1 MKYNKKIGLFSASRC
16 TNWCELQKVSARVLM
31 LLMHIKCA
39 DYSARYQPWYPQ
51 NKIKIKTASLLI
63 LLPSSIFRR
72 MPSSPLKWSWYTSH
86 VPGVTVGGRD
96 WWESPPT
103 CASPHEARHESRWC
117 WFTGKIHQ
125 QKGETTQQKRK
136 RLVAKKGGDAIYL
149 QKLHAELFL
158 LMEGGELDQQTG
170 ECAPSS

>member
-1 MKYNKKIGLFSASRC
+1 MKYNKKIGLFPASRC
-16 TNWCELQKVSARVLM
+16 TNWCEQQKVSARVLM
-31 LLMHIKCA
+31 LLMRIKRA
-39 DYSARYQPWYPQ
+39 DYSARYQPGYPQ
-51 NKIKIKTASLLI
+51 NKIKKIKTASLLV

-72 MPSSPLKWSWYTSH
+72 TPSSPLKWSWYTSH
-86 VPGVTVGGRD
+86 VPGVTAGGGDSR
-96 WWESPPT
+96 ESPPT

-125 QKGETTQQKRK
+125 QKRK
-136 RLVAKKGGDAIYL
+136 RFVAKKGGDAIYL
-149 QKLHAELFL
+149 QKRNAELFL